1 MTRHKIIFSAALLTL
16 VYSAA
21 SRAQTSAKTAA
32 VPDHQSSEA
41 PVQKVPV
48 ALTWNY
54 YPQPKTLVL
63 HLANISGKDIT
74 EFSVAG
80 KKTYTDG
87 RSEDLQHIYT
97 MLSRLVEIQTAKD
110 QTLVERRDRESGNGI
125 FLAGTT
131 RDVVFPEP
139 ANTKDISNVDAVAN
153 VVFYTD
159 GTFDEQNK
167 NTFKGMLAGRQ
178 RQLLI
183 DKEVIQAI
191 DNALA
196 NKADDHPG
204 AAALAEL
211 TKIAVEQTVK
221 YSRYQEGAQYDP
233 EKDQQYLLQMDI
245 GNLQYHLQREQ
256 KATTERDRL
265 TEYREYL
272 SKVVEVLT
280 PQCHL
285 EITPYKYGQ

>member
-16 VYSAA
+16 TYSAA
-21 SRAQTSAKTAA
+21 SRGHTSTNTAA
-32 VPDHQSSEA
+32 VPEQSSQA
-41 PVQKVPV
+41 SAQKIPV
-48 ALTWNY
+48 ALIWNY

-63 HLANISGKDIT
+63 HLTNISSKDIT

-87 RSEDLQHIYT
+87 RREDLQHIYT

-110 QTLVERRDRESGNGI
+110 QALIERRDRESGNGI

-131 RDVVFPEP
+131 RDIVFPEP
-139 ANTKDISNVDAVAN
+139 ANTKDISNVDAVVD

-159 GTFDEQNK
+159 GTFDEQNRD
-167 NTFKGMLAGRQ
+167 TLKGMLAGRQ

-196 NKADDHPG
+196 NKADNHPG
-204 AAALAEL
+204 VAALAEL

-221 YSRYQEGAQYDP
+221 YSSYQEGAQYDP
-233 EKDQQYLLQMDI
+233 EKGQQYFLQMSI
-245 GNLQYHLQREQ
+245 GNLQSNLQQEQ
-256 KATTERDRL
+256 KATTEREKLAD
-265 TEYREYL
+265 YREYL
-272 SKVVEVLT
+272 IRVVEVLT

-285 EITPYKYGQ
+285 EITSSQYGK

>member
-1 MTRHKIIFSAALLTL
+1 MTRHKIVLSAALLAL
-16 VYSAA
+16 FYNAA
-21 SRAQTSAKTAA
+21 STAQNFTNTAPVPERSFQTS
-32 VPDHQSSEA
+32 
-41 PVQKVPV
+41 VQKIPV
-48 ALTWNY
+48 ALIWNY

-63 HLANISGKDIT
+63 HLTNISGKDIT
-74 EFSVAG
+74 EFSISG

-87 RSEDLQHIYT
+87 RREDLQHIYS
-97 MLSRLVEIQTAKD
+97 MLNRIVEIQTAKD
-110 QTLVERRDRESGNGI
+110 QSLVERRDRESGNGI

-139 ANTKDISNVDAVAN
+139 ANTKDISNVDVVVD
-153 VVFYTD
+153 VVFYVD

-167 NTFKGMLAGRQ
+167 DTFKGMLAGRQ

-196 NKADDHPG
+196 DETDDHPG
-204 AAALAEL
+204 TAALTEL

-233 EKDQQYLLQMDI
+233 EKGQQYHLQMDI
-245 GNLQYHLQREQ
+245 GNLQSNLQQEQ
-256 KATTERDRL
+256 KASTERDRL
-265 TEYREYL
+265 TDYRKYL

-285 EITPYKYGQ
+285 EITPSQYGK

>member
-1 MTRHKIIFSAALLTL
+1 VACRLALLLLAFT
-16 VYSAA
+16 
-21 SRAQTSAKTAA
+21 
-32 VPDHQSSEA
+32 PGSSLA
-41 PVQKVPV
+41 HAQKVPV

-54 YPQPKTLVL
+54 YPQPRTLVL
-63 HLANISGKDIT
+63 HLTNNSGKDIT
-74 EFSVAG
+74 AFSVTG

-87 RSEDLQHIYT
+87 RREDLQQVHNI
-97 MLSRLVEIQTAKD
+97 LGRFVEIQTAKD
-110 QTLVERRDRESGNGI
+110 LDLAARRDRETGNGI

-131 RDVVFPEP
+131 RDEVFPNMKE
-139 ANTKDISNVDAVAN
+139 ISNVEAIVD

-159 GTFDEQNK
+159 GAFDEQNRD
-167 NTFKGMLAGRQ
+167 TFKGMLAQRQ
-178 RQLLI
+178 RQLLVN
-183 DKEVIQAI
+183 KEVIQAI

-204 AAALAEL
+204 AAALTEL
-211 TKIAVEQTVK
+211 TKLAVEQTVE

-245 GNLQYHLQREQ
+245 GNLQYNLHGEQ

-265 TEYREYL
+265 ADYREYL

-280 PQCHL
+280 PHCHL
-285 EITPYKYGQ
+285 EITPSQYGK

>member
-16 VYSAA
+16 AYSAA

-32 VPDHQSSEA
+32 VPDQSSEA
-41 PVQKVPV
+41 SVQKVPV
-48 ALTWNY
+48 ALIWNY

-63 HLANISGKDIT
+63 HLTNISGKDIT

-87 RSEDLQHIYT
+87 RREDLQHIYT

-110 QTLVERRDRESGNGI
+110 QALVERRDRESGNGI

-139 ANTKDISNVDAVAN
+139 TNTKDISNVNAVVD

-159 GTFDEQNK
+159 GTFDEQHK
-167 NTFKGMLAGRQ
+167 DAFKGMLAGRQ

-196 NKADDHPG
+196 NKADGHPG
-204 AAALAEL
+204 AAALTEL

-233 EKDQQYLLQMDI
+233 EKGQQYLLQMDI
-245 GNLQYHLQREQ
+245 GNLQYNLQREQ
-256 KATTERDRL
+256 KAAAERDRL
-265 TEYREYL
+265 TDYREYL
-272 SKVVEVLT
+272 TKVVEVLT

-285 EITPYKYGQ
+285 EITPSQYGK

>member
-21 SRAQTSAKTAA
+21 SRAQTSTNTA
-32 VPDHQSSEA
+32 VPDQSSQA
-41 PVQKVPV
+41 SAQKIPV
-48 ALTWNY
+48 ALIWNY

-63 HLANISGKDIT
+63 HLTNISGKDIT

-87 RSEDLQHIYT
+87 RREDLQHIYT

-110 QTLVERRDRESGNGI
+110 QALVERRDRESGNGI

-131 RDVVFPEP
+131 RDVVLPEP
-139 ANTKDISNVDAVAN
+139 ANTKDISNVDAVVN

-167 NTFKGMLAGRQ
+167 DTFKGMLAGRQ

-196 NKADDHPG
+196 NIADDHPG
-204 AAALAEL
+204 AAALTEL
-211 TKIAVEQTVK
+211 TKIAVDQTVK
-221 YSRYQEGAQYDP
+221 YSRHQEGAQYDP
-233 EKDQQYLLQMDI
+233 EKGQQYHLQVDI
-245 GNLQYHLQREQ
+245 GNLQYNLQREQ
-256 KATTERDRL
+256 KATAERDRL
-265 TEYREYL
+265 TDYREYL

-285 EITPYKYGQ
+285 EITPSQYGK

>member
-1 MTRHKIIFSAALLTL
+1 MTHLTIIFRAALLALLCT
-16 VYSAA
+16 AA
-21 SRAQTSAKTAA
+21 SRGQTAA
-32 VPDHQSSEA
+32 DTTTDSPGPSQA
-41 PVQKVPV
+41 QKVPV
-48 ALTWNY
+48 ALIWNY

-63 HLANISGKDIT
+63 HLTNLSGKDIT
-74 EFSVAG
+74 AFSVNG

-87 RSEDLQHIYT
+87 RLEDLQHIYT

-110 QTLVERRDRESGNGI
+110 QSLVERRDRESGNGI

-131 RDVVFPEP
+131 RDVVLPEP
-139 ANTKDISNVDAVAN
+139 ANIKDISNVDAVVDVA
-153 VVFYTD
+153 FYAD
-159 GTFDEQNK
+159 GTFDEQNRD
-167 NTFKGMLAGRQ
+167 TFKGMLADRQ

-204 AAALAEL
+204 GAALAEL
-211 TKIAVEQTVK
+211 TKIAVDQTVK

-233 EKDQQYLLQMDI
+233 EKGQQYHLQMDI
-245 GNLQYHLQREQ
+245 GNLQYNLQREQ

-265 TEYREYL
+265 TNYREYL
-272 SKVVEVLT
+272 GKVVEVLT
-280 PQCHL
+280 PQCRL
-285 EITPYKYGQ
+285 EITPSQYGK

>member
-1 MTRHKIIFSAALLTL
+1 MTRHKIVLSAALLTL

-21 SRAQTSAKTAA
+21 SRAQTSTNTA
-32 VPDHQSSEA
+32 VPDQSSQA
-41 PVQKVPV
+41 SAQKIPV
-48 ALTWNY
+48 ALIWNY

-63 HLANISGKDIT
+63 HLTNISGKDIT

-87 RSEDLQHIYT
+87 RREELQHIYT

-110 QTLVERRDRESGNGI
+110 QALVERRDRESGNGI

-139 ANTKDISNVDAVAN
+139 ANTKDISNLDAVVN

-167 NTFKGMLAGRQ
+167 DIFKGMLAQRQ

-191 DNALA
+191 DNALT

-204 AAALAEL
+204 AAALTEL

-233 EKDQQYLLQMDI
+233 EKGQQYLLQMDI
-245 GNLQYHLQREQ
+245 GNLQYNLQREQ

-265 TEYREYL
+265 TDYREYL

-285 EITPYKYGQ
+285 EITPSRYGK

>member
-1 MTRHKIIFSAALLTL
+1 MTLHKIIFSPMLLTL
-16 VYSAA
+16 VCSAA
-21 SRAQTSAKTAA
+21 LRGQTAA
-32 VPDHQSSEA
+32 PTDAAQA
-41 PVQKVPV
+41 QKAPV

-54 YPQPKTLVL
+54 YPQAKTLVL
-63 HLANISGKDIT
+63 HLTNNSGRDINA
-74 EFSVAG
+74 FSIAG

-87 RSEDLQHIYT
+87 RSDDLRQIFNI
-97 MLSRLVEIQTAKD
+97 LSRLVEIQTAKD
-110 QTLVERRDRESGNGI
+110 QALAERRDGESGNGI

-131 RDVVFPEP
+131 RDIVFPEP
-139 ANTKDISNVDAVAN
+139 ANTKDISNVDAVVD

-167 NTFKGMLAGRQ
+167 DIFKGMLAQRQ

-204 AAALAEL
+204 VAALAEL

-221 YSRYQEGAQYDP
+221 YSGYQEGAQYDP
-233 EKDQQYLLQMDI
+233 EKGQQYHLQMDI
-245 GNLQYHLQREQ
+245 GNLQSNLQQEQ
-256 KATTERDRL
+256 KATTEREKLAD
-265 TEYREYL
+265 YREYL
-272 SKVVEVLT
+272 SRVVEVLT

-285 EITPYKYGQ
+285 EIAPSQYGK